1 MKSIDN
7 EVALVVEVERETQ
20 PALSRK
26 AKQQRAY
33 EYLCRHE
40 GQEIHL
46 EAFAEYCSW
55 KPKTARTHISKRLQ
69 GILTHQKEG
78 VYLVEGITAYTEDQ
92 FLGLLSQVRGSET
105 IPVASKQDTEEASTI
120 VENDPF
126 HIETLKRIFKRDPAD
141 SERLNSTEA
150 FDIEYKTSFNWL
162 NRPEY
167 TKTMAALSNARGGYI
182 IFGVQDSKKTV
193 GLQNN
198 HFENIKIHKVTED
211 LNEFFSPEIRWRC
224 HLYREESSG
233 LSFGLIYVW
242 EAEKKPVIS
251 AKNDGQDV
259 KAAEVY
265 YRYSGRSEKIRY
277 PELRALID
285 AENMKERLLWMKHI
299 EKIKDV
305 GPENVGVFD
314 INTGIVTGPSG
325 SFLISEDVLPKLKFI
340 REGHFTEKDAAP
352 AIRLIGDAEVITE
365 KSILPF
371 RTRALH
377 SDDIL
382 EAFFNQSA
390 LVEPLE
396 YVDQICSE
404 PSPYLPVY
412 YFINKA
418 QVSLSDVIARL
429 EELKI
434 RHPSRKKLIQRLKG
448 NENLID
454 TGLLTTGTFAAK
466 AKMQY
471 KLQIITKALPDDL
484 VDKPDEDLRY
494 FLQAITHVSKEEI
507 DFDYLLPFLK
517 QLFDKYYSRADG
529 NLVHWLR
536 KALCYMDKLQFG

>member
-1 MKSIDN
+1 M
-7 EVALVVEVERETQ
+7 VEVEPEVQ
-20 PALSRK
+20 QSLSRK
-26 AKQQRAY
+26 ARQQRAY
-33 EYLCRHE
+33 EYLCRYE
-40 GQEIHL
+40 GQEIQL
-46 EAFAEYCSW
+46 DSFAEYCAW
-55 KPKTARTHISKRLQ
+55 KPDTAKTHISKRLQ
-69 GILTHQKEG
+69 GILIHQKEG
-78 VYLVEGITAYTEDQ
+78 IYLVQGVTAYTEEQ
-92 FLGLLSQVRGSET
+92 FLGLLSQVRGSGP
-105 IPVASKQDTEEASTI
+105 ILITEQLEPTALVEA
-120 VENDPF
+120 DPF
-126 HIETLKRIFKRDPAD
+126 HTRTLERIFKRDSAD

-193 GLQNN
+193 GLQNS

-211 LNEFFSPEIRWRC
+211 LNEFFSPEIRWKC
-224 HLYREESSG
+224 HLYREETSG

-251 AKNDGQDV
+251 LKNDGQDV
-259 KAAEVY
+259 KAAEIY
-265 YRYSGRSEKIRY
+265 YRYSGRSEKVRY

-285 AENMKERLLWMKHI
+285 AENLKERLLWMKHI

-340 REGHFTEKDAAP
+340 REGHFTETEAAP
-352 AIRLIGDAEVITE
+352 AIRLIGDAEVITD

-382 EAFFNQSA
+382 EAFFNQSE
-390 LVEPLE
+390 LIDPLE

-412 YFINKA
+412 FFINMA
-418 QVSLSDVIARL
+418 QISIEDVITRL

-434 RHPSRKKLIQRLKG
+434 RQPSRKKLISRLKED
-448 NENLID
+448 NNLLD
-454 TGLLTTGTFAAK
+454 TGLLTTGTLAAK

-471 KLQIITKALPDDL
+471 KLQIITKALPENL
-484 VDKPDEDLRY
+484 VDESNDNLKY
-494 FLQAITHVSKEEI
+494 FLQAITHVSKDEI
-507 DFDYLLPFLK
+507 DFNYLLPLLK

-529 NLVHWLR
+529 TLVHWLR